1 MSITKLLRGYPANNC
16 LAKTPTRPA
25 RASSSGSILSSRDF
39 RLCHNGGWWSV
50 VGGWRSEMAPGAN
63 HQPPTTDHRPMFSKI
78 LIANRGEIAVRLIR
92 ACRDLGIA
100 PVAVYS
106 EADRQALHV
115 RLADEAHF
123 IGPSPASQSY
133 LAGDKI
139 IDAARRSGAE
149 AIHPGYGFLSERAH
163 FARAVTDAG
172 IKFIGPSPES
182 IELMGDKTNA
192 RVAAVKAGAPIVPGS
207 TEPLPREAAARK
219 VAGEIGYP
227 VMLKAS
233 AGGGGKGMRVVRSDE
248 EMGAAFSMAAAEAL
262 SAFGDPSVYIE
273 KFIERPR
280 HIEIQILG
288 DEYGN
293 VIHLGERECSVQRR
307 HQKVIEEC
315 PASFNDP
322 DLRARMGEAA
332 VMISRA
338 ANYYSAGTIEFLVDA
353 QRNFY
358 FLEMNTRLQVEH
370 PVTEMVTG
378 VDLAREQIRVAAGEK
393 LAIRQEDVR
402 WKGSAIEC
410 RVYAEDPDQNFLPS
424 PGRIT
429 RLRVPAGPGV
439 RDDSGVYEG
448 WEVPLF
454 YDPMIS
460 KLATWGATRGEAI
473 ARMKRALGEYQIGGI
488 RTTIPFFLSV
498 LDDEEFARGE
508 IDTGYIARFLER
520 QNAKAAANDGDDAR
534 IAAAIVA
541 AIDITKRS
549 KVNAPAA
556 PVERM
561 SKWKM
566 AGRIAWLNN
575 RRK

>member
-1 MSITKLLRGYPANNC
+1 
-16 LAKTPTRPA
+16 
-25 RASSSGSILSSRDF
+25 
-39 RLCHNGGWWSV
+39 
-50 VGGWRSEMAPGAN
+50 
-63 HQPPTTDHRPMFSKI
+63 MFHKI

-92 ACRDLGIA
+92 ACRDLGVS

-115 RLADEAHF
+115 RLADEAYF
-123 IGPSPASQSY
+123 IGESPASQSY
-133 LAGDKI
+133 LVGEKI
-139 IDAARRSGAE
+139 IDAARRSGAD
-149 AIHPGYGFLSERAH
+149 AIHPGYGFLSEREW
-163 FARAVTDAG
+163 FARAVAEAG

-192 RVAAVKAGAPIVPGS
+192 RVAAVRAGAPIVPGA
-207 TEPLPREAAARK
+207 TEPLADEAEARK
-219 VAGEIGYP
+219 VAAEIGYP

-233 AGGGGKGMRVVRSDE
+233 AGGGGKGMRIVRSAE
-248 EMGAAFSMAAAEAL
+248 EIGAAFQMAGAEAL
-262 SAFGDPSVYIE
+262 SAFGDPSVYLE
-273 KFIERPR
+273 KAIERPR
-280 HIEIQILG
+280 HIEIQVVA

-293 VIHLGERECSVQRR
+293 VIHLGERECSIQRR

-332 VMISRA
+332 VKISRA
-338 ANYYSAGTIEFLVDA
+338 ANYYSVGTIEFLVDA

-370 PVTEMVTG
+370 PVTELVTG
-378 VDLAREQIRVAAGEK
+378 IDLAQEQIRIAAGEK
-393 LAIRQEDVR
+393 LTIKQEDVR
-402 WKGSAIEC
+402 WEGSAIEC

-429 RLRVPAGPGV
+429 RLSVPSGPGV

-460 KLATWGATRGEAI
+460 KLAAWGATRDAAI
-473 ARMKRALGEYQIGGI
+473 ARMKRALGEYHVGGI

-498 LDDEEFARGE
+498 LDDDEFARGE

-520 QNAKAAANDGDDAR
+520 RKAKDVAQNDGDDAR

-541 AIDITKRS
+541 AINFTKQS
-549 KVNAPAA
+549 KAIAASAPA
-556 PVERM
+556 ERA
-561 SKWKM
+561 SKWKL
-566 AGRIAWLNN
+566 AGRIASLNS
-575 RRK
+575 R

>member
-1 MSITKLLRGYPANNC
+1 
-16 LAKTPTRPA
+16 
-25 RASSSGSILSSRDF
+25 
-39 RLCHNGGWWSV
+39 
-50 VGGWRSEMAPGAN
+50 
-63 HQPPTTDHRPMFSKI
+63 MFSKI

-92 ACRDLGIA
+92 ACRDLGVA

-115 RLADEAHF
+115 RLADEAYF
-123 IGPSPASQSY
+123 IGESPASQSY
-133 LAGDKI
+133 LAGEKI
-139 IDAARRSGAE
+139 IEAALKSRAE
-149 AIHPGYGFLSERAH
+149 AIHPGYGFLSEREW
-163 FARAVTDAG
+163 FARAVREAG

-207 TEPLPREAAARK
+207 TEPLADEITAGKFAA
-219 VAGEIGYP
+219 EIGYP

-233 AGGGGKGMRVVRSDE
+233 AGGGGKGMRVVRSGE
-248 EMGAAFSMAAAEAL
+248 EMGAAFSMASAEAQ

-322 DLRARMGEAA
+322 DLRARMGDAA
-332 VMISRA
+332 VKIARA
-338 ANYYSAGTIEFLVDA
+338 ANYHSAGTIEFLVDA
-353 QRNFY
+353 QKNFF

-370 PVTEMVTG
+370 PVTEVVTG
-378 VDLAREQIRVAAGEK
+378 VDIAREQIRIAAGYMLTIK
-393 LAIRQEDVR
+393 QKDVR
-402 WKGSAIEC
+402 WEGSAIEC

-429 RLRVPAGPGV
+429 RLRVPSGPGV

-448 WEVPLF
+448 WEVPIF

-460 KLATWGATRGEAI
+460 KLVAWGATREETI
-473 ARMKRALGEYQIGGI
+473 ARMKRALGEYQVGGI

-498 LDDEEFARGE
+498 LDDGEFARGE

-520 QNAKAAANDGDDAR
+520 RKARDEAKNNGGDAR
-534 IAAAIVA
+534 LAAAIVA
-541 AIDITKRS
+541 AINFTKQS
-549 KVNAPAA
+549 KAKPAAAPA
-556 PVERM
+556 ERA
-561 SKWKM
+561 SKWKL
-566 AGRIAWLNN
+566 AGRIASLNN
-575 RRK
+575 RRR